1 MKKCRIFTTTASLL
15 IIETW
20 FIPVFVILRRKT
32 YSIYIP
38 VSYLC
43 LIVVTLLLAVVS
55 LGTFLW
61 VGLDQCSQYTLIMA
75 LQRNSWILAL
85 RGFVSSLRDA
95 PWSMWSWINDL
106 VPAEIISKERTLKN
120 TTKFV
125 VKWVPCWHPC
135 KCKTAF
141 IGSQSTNHKLKRKP
155 YSTIAL
161 HSFYLFV
168 DFWEG
173 IFHSH

>member
-20 FIPVFVILRRKT
+20 FIPVFVILQRKM

-38 VSYLC
+38 VSY
-43 LIVVTLLLAVVS
+43 LLAVVS

-61 VGLDQCSQYTLIMA
+61 VGLDQCSQYTNTLIMVH
-75 LQRNSWILAL
+75 QRNSWILAL
-85 RGFVSSLRDA
+85 RGFVSSLHDA

-141 IGSQSTNHKLKRKP
+141 IGSQSTNHKLKWKP

-161 HSFYLFV
+161 HSYYLFV

-173 IFHSH
+173 IFHSHE